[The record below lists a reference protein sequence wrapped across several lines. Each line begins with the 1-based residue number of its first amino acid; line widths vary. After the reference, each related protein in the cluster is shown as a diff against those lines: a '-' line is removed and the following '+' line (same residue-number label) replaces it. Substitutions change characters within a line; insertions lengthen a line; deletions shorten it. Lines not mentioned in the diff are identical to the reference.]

1 MRTRNHY
8 NISKTLFSLLLGV
21 SSLFPA
27 RAGLFPFFPGSCTKK
42 NSDPACAWRLA
53 RGITAVRFKANL
65 LLRFG
70 VRSCRSCK
78 HTKSKTAR
86 APPPAAPARAHV
98 SCAQGRILV
107 LGCPATCVVVRY
119 TQRDRRQRD
128 WALPL
133 GACVKCACGR
143 AKVAR
148 GYGNRWTDASAPA
161 ALVHTDAK
169 KLTLSEEGTEGG
181 GRG

>member
-8 NISKTLFSLLLGV
+8 NISKTPFSLLLGV

-27 RAGLFPFFPGSCTKK
+27 RAGLFPGSCTKK

-53 RGITAVRFKANL
+53 RRITAVRFEANL

-70 VRSCRSCK
+70 VRSCK
-78 HTKSKTAR
+78 HMQNQKQR
-86 APPPAAPARAHV
+86 APPRARALKRLRTPSHV
-98 SCAQGRILV
+98 SCAQGRIL
-107 LGCPATCVVVRY
+107 GCPATFFVVRY

-169 KLTLSEEGTEGG
+169 KLT
-181 GRG
+181 

>member
-1 MRTRNHY
+1 MPIMQAHKIKNSARPRAL
-8 NISKTLFSLLLGV
+8 SR
-21 SSLFPA
+21 FPA
-27 RAGLFPFFPGSCTKK
+27 VHK
-42 NSDPACAWRLA
+42 
-53 RGITAVRFKANL
+53 
-65 LLRFG
+65 G
-70 VRSCRSCK
+70 VY
-78 HTKSKTAR
+78 T
-86 APPPAAPARAHV
+86 
-98 SCAQGRILV
+98 I
-107 LGCPATCVVVRY
+107 LGCPATFFVVRY

-169 KLTLSEEGTEGG
+169 KLT
-181 GRG
+181 